1 MLCVCV
7 SVVGLPTGRNKT
19 CVDTVSSSYISLSI
33 SVSQLAAEMELK
45 LRCIYFDAIKPELV
59 EGIVHGIYGQITEL
73 EDIEFLI
80 RHATDIFPERS
91 IDIDAVQV
99 RESMEALQ
107 DRMAAE
113 RAAAIKGLEL
123 ALRGIYD
130 TVEPP
135 LVRALAE
142 RVAGAF
148 KKLEELKEV
157 RVCVWCVCVW
167 GGAMRVGG
175 AAIRSAES

>member
-1 MLCVCV
+1 
-7 SVVGLPTGRNKT
+7 
-19 CVDTVSSSYISLSI
+19 
-33 SVSQLAAEMELK
+33 MELK

-73 EDIEFLI
+73 EDIQFLI

-157 RVCVWCVCVW
+157 RTCVCVCVCVW
-167 GGAMRVGG
+167 WWVSMSVGG
-175 AAIRSAES
+175 AAIRSAADSAAGVGRTAGLCSSCMLYTAVVVVVS